1 MNRTFWTHRWAEEEL
16 SDIGSKT
23 LKEVRT
29 LQSIIDPFVT
39 SVGGELICDLVGNNN
54 PQSSADYLF
63 RRHNV
68 IAELKSLQAGSFMG
82 SFQRKFGR
90 LMGRWDR
97 EGRLRVYGTTQ
108 IDSSTLPSDCR
119 DEMFG
124 AMAESLQKHVVLVA
138 NNQIRS
144 TKSLLSLPDA
154 KGLLWVASDGNED
167 LQPNLAWYLLT
178 RTLQKKRENG
188 DPAYSNIDGVAYFN
202 PRMLAQ
208 VPQAIE
214 PAMLWF
220 SGCRK
225 PSQGLATCLKELSDG
240 WPKYVAWAQG
250 ITVRDVGGKP
260 EDARF
265 LGVEPK
271 LPKIEISYK

>member
-1 MNRTFWTHRWAEEEL
+1 ML

-68 IAELKSLQAGSFMG
+68 IVELKSLQAGSSMG

-119 DEMFG
+119 DEMFA
-124 AMAESLQKHVVLVA
+124 AMAESSQKHVVLVA

-154 KGLLWVASDGNED
+154 KGLL
-167 LQPNLAWYLLT
+167 
-178 RTLQKKRENG
+178 
-188 DPAYSNIDGVAYFN
+188 
-202 PRMLAQ
+202 
-208 VPQAIE
+208 
-214 PAMLWF
+214 
-220 SGCRK
+220 
-225 PSQGLATCLKELSDG
+225 
-240 WPKYVAWAQG
+240 
-250 ITVRDVGGKP
+250 
-260 EDARF
+260 
-265 LGVEPK
+265 
-271 LPKIEISYK
+271 